1 MLPEEEINSI
11 SDDLFMLVLH
21 LSGRIFNPSAMFK
34 GLPIP
39 PSHTKVLFRL
49 AKLGPC
55 PVSQLAN
62 DLIISRPNM
71 TPIIDKLIAEG
82 YADRYDDPNDRRVI
96 MVKLTEKAC
105 TLLHNIEHKSKSL
118 FIEKLSSLDD
128 NDLKNL
134 KNLVP
139 ELNTI
144 VLKIK

>member
-1 MLPEEEINSI
+1 
-11 SDDLFMLVLH
+11 
-21 LSGRIFNPSAMFK
+21 
-34 GLPIP
+34 
-39 PSHTKVLFRL
+39 
-49 AKLGPC
+49 
-55 PVSQLAN
+55 
-62 DLIISRPNM
+62 M

>member
-1 MLPEEEINSI
+1 MLPEKEINSI
-11 SDDLFMLVLH
+11 SDDLFLLVLQ
-21 LSGRIFNPSAMFK
+21 LSGRIFNPSTMFK

-62 DLIISRPNM
+62 DLIISKPNM

-82 YADRYDDPNDRRVI
+82 YADRYDDPNDRRII
-96 MVKLTEKAC
+96 MVKPTEKAR
-105 TLLHNIEHKSKSL
+105 TLLHNIEQKAKSL
-118 FIEKLSSLDD
+118 FVEKLSSLDD
-128 NDLKNL
+128 DDLINL
-134 KNLVP
+134 KKLVP
-139 ELNTI
+139 ELTNI

>member
-1 MLPEEEINSI
+1 MLPEEEINSV
-11 SDDLFMLVLH
+11 SDDLFLLVLN
-21 LSGRIFNPSAMFK
+21 LSSRIFNPSAMFK

-49 AKLGPC
+49 AKIGPC

-82 YADRYDDPNDRRVI
+82 YADRYDNPNDRRII

-105 TLLHNIEHKSKSL
+105 TLLHDIENKAKSL
-118 FIEKLSSLDD
+118 FMEKLSSLDD
-128 NDLKNL
+128 KDLTKLKNI
-134 KNLVP
+134 VP
-139 ELNTI
+139 ELNNI
-144 VLKIK
+144 ILKIK

>member
-1 MLPEEEINSI
+1 MLPEEELNSI
-11 SDDLFMLVLH
+11 SNDLFLLVLH
-21 LSGRIFNPSAMFK
+21 LSGRLLNPSNLFK

-49 AKLGPC
+49 SKLGPC

-82 YADRYDDPNDRRVI
+82 YADRYDDPNDRRII

-105 TLLHNIEHKSKSL
+105 NLLHTIEQKAKDL
-118 FIEKLSSLDD
+118 FVEKMAILDD
-128 NDLKNL
+128 NDLARL
-134 KNLVP
+134 KKLVP
-139 ELNTI
+139 ELNSI